1 MEILIFSALF
11 RENNLNEKLWN
22 SEKSGTI
29 SIIKLIERLKTQCI
43 LSELIFADFADF
55 D

>member
-22 SEKSGTI
+22 FFTI
-29 SIIKLIERLKTQCI
+29 FYFFLNCV
-43 LSELIFADFADF
+43 IFADFADF